1 MTSMTNQQ
9 LFMRKAIKLA
19 LENVQTGKGGPF
31 AALIVKENNIIASG
45 TSLVTSLNDPTA
57 HAEII
62 AIREACKILGT
73 FQLRRCEIYSSCEP
87 CPMCLGAMYWARLA
101 KIFIAS
107 IMQDAADAGF
117 DDAFIYSE
125 FSKKISERKMP
136 MVLMP
141 QNEALEV
148 FKEWKKKGD
157 KVKY

>member
-1 MTSMTNQQ
+1 MTNQQ
-9 LFMRKAIKLA
+9 LFIRKAIKLS

-31 AALIVKENNIIASG
+31 AAIIVKDNNIIASG
-45 TSLVTSLNDPTA
+45 TNLVTSLNDPTA

-73 FQLRRCEIYSSCEP
+73 FHLEGCEIYSSCEP
-87 CPMCLGAMYWARLA
+87 CPMCLGAIYWARLA

-107 IMQDAADAGF
+107 IMQDAADVGF

-125 FSKKISERKMP
+125 FSKQISERKIP

-141 QNEALEV
+141 QNEALAV
-148 FKEWKKKGD
+148 FKEWKEKKD

>member
-1 MTSMTNQQ
+1 MTNQQ
-9 LFMRKAIKLA
+9 LFIRKALKLA

-31 AALIVKENNIIASG
+31 AALIVKGNNIIASG

-73 FQLRRCEIYSSCEP
+73 FQLRGCEMYSTCEP
-87 CPMCLGAMYWARLA
+87 CPMCLGAIYWARLA

-117 DDAFIYSE
+117 DDALIYSE
-125 FSKKISERKMP
+125 FSKKINERKIP

-141 QNEALEV
+141 QNEALAV
-148 FKEWKKKGD
+148 FKEWKEKRD
-157 KVKY
+157 KIRY

>member
-1 MTSMTNQQ
+1 MTNQQ
-9 LFMRKAIKLA
+9 LFIRKAIKLS

-31 AALIVKENNIIASG
+31 AALIVKDNNIIASG
-45 TSLVTSLNDPTA
+45 TNLVTSLNDPTA

-73 FQLRRCEIYSSCEP
+73 FQLEGCEIYSSCEP

-107 IMQDAADAGF
+107 IMQDAADVGF

-125 FSKKISERKMP
+125 FSKQISERKIP

-141 QNEALEV
+141 QNEALAV
-148 FKEWKKKGD
+148 FKEWKEKKD

>member
-1 MTSMTNQQ
+1 MTNQQ
-9 LFMRKAIKLA
+9 LFIRKAIKLS

-31 AALIVKENNIIASG
+31 AALIVKDNNIIASG
-45 TSLVTSLNDPTA
+45 TNLVTSLNDPTA

-73 FQLRRCEIYSSCEP
+73 FQLEGCEMYSSCEP
-87 CPMCLGAMYWARLA
+87 CPMCLGAIYWARLA

-107 IMQDAADAGF
+107 IMQDAADVGF

-125 FSKKISERKMP
+125 FSKQISERKIP
-136 MVLMP
+136 MVLIP
-141 QNEALEV
+141 QNEALAV

-157 KVKY
+157 KIRY

>member
-1 MTSMTNQQ
+1 MTNQQ
-9 LFMRKAIKLA
+9 LFIRKAIKLS

-31 AALIVKENNIIASG
+31 AALIVKNNIIIASG
-45 TSLVTSLNDPTA
+45 TNLVTSLNDPTA

-73 FQLRRCEIYSSCEP
+73 FQLEGCEMYSSCEP
-87 CPMCLGAMYWARLA
+87 CPMCLGAIYWARLA

-107 IMQDAADAGF
+107 IMQDAADVGF

-125 FSKKISERKMP
+125 FSKQISERKIP

-141 QNEALEV
+141 QNEALAA
-148 FKEWKKKGD
+148 FKEWKKKKD

>member
-1 MTSMTNQQ
+1 MTNQQ
-9 LFMRKAIKLA
+9 LFIRKAIKLS

-31 AALIVKENNIIASG
+31 AALIVKDNIIIASG
-45 TSLVTSLNDPTA
+45 TNLVTSLNDPTA

-73 FQLRRCEIYSSCEP
+73 FQLEGCEMYSSCEP
-87 CPMCLGAMYWARLA
+87 CPMCLGAIYWARLA

-125 FSKKISERKMP
+125 FSKQISERKIP

-141 QNEALEV
+141 QNEALAA
-148 FKEWKKKGD
+148 FKEWKEKKD
-157 KVKY
+157 KIKY

>member
-1 MTSMTNQQ
+1 MTNQQ
-9 LFMRKAIKLA
+9 LFIRKAIKLS

-31 AALIVKENNIIASG
+31 AALIVKDNNIIASG
-45 TSLVTSLNDPTA
+45 TNLVTSLNDPTA

-73 FQLRRCEIYSSCEP
+73 FQLRGCEMYSSCEP
-87 CPMCLGAMYWARLA
+87 CPMCLGAIYWARLA

-107 IMQDAADAGF
+107 IMQDAADVGF

-125 FSKKISERKMP
+125 FSKQISDRKIP

-141 QNEALEV
+141 QNEALAV
-148 FKEWKKKGD
+148 FKEWKEKKD

>member
-1 MTSMTNQQ
+1 MTNQQ
-9 LFMRKAIKLA
+9 LFIRKAIKLSW
-19 LENVQTGKGGPF
+19 ENVQTGKGGPF
-31 AALIVKENNIIASG
+31 GALIVKDNNIIASG
-45 TSLVTSLNDPTA
+45 TNLVTSLNDPTA

-73 FQLRRCEIYSSCEP
+73 FQLEGCEMYSSCEP
-87 CPMCLGAMYWARLA
+87 CPMCLGAIYWARLA

-125 FSKKISERKMP
+125 FSNQISERKIP
-136 MVLMP
+136 MVLIP
-141 QNEALEV
+141 HNEALAV
-148 FKEWKKKGD
+148 FNEWKKKKD

>member
-1 MTSMTNQQ
+1 MTNQQ
-9 LFMRKAIKLA
+9 LFIRKAIKLS

-31 AALIVKENNIIASG
+31 AALIVKDNNIIASG
-45 TSLVTSLNDPTA
+45 TNLVTSLNDPTA

-73 FQLRRCEIYSSCEP
+73 FHLRGCEMYSSCEP
-87 CPMCLGAMYWARLA
+87 CPMCLGAIYWARLE

-107 IMQDAADAGF
+107 IMQDAADVGF

-125 FSKKISERKMP
+125 FSKQISERRIP
-136 MVLMP
+136 MVLMA
-141 QNEALEV
+141 QNEALAV
-148 FKEWKKKGD
+148 FKEWKEKKD

>member
-1 MTSMTNQQ
+1 MTNQQ
-9 LFMRKAIKLA
+9 LFIRKAIKLS

-31 AALIVKENNIIASG
+31 AALIVKDNIIIASG
-45 TSLVTSLNDPTA
+45 TNLVTSLNDPTA

-73 FQLRRCEIYSSCEP
+73 FQLRGCEMYSSCEP
-87 CPMCLGAMYWARLA
+87 CPMCLGAIYWARLA

-107 IMQDAADAGF
+107 IMQDAADVGF

-125 FSKKISERKMP
+125 FSKQISERKIP

-141 QNEALEV
+141 QNEALAV
-148 FKEWKKKGD
+148 FKEWKEKKD
-157 KVKY
+157 KIKY

>member
-1 MTSMTNQQ
+1 MTNQQ
-9 LFMRKAIKLA
+9 LFIRKAIKLA

-117 DDAFIYSE
+117 DDALIYSE
-125 FSKKISERKMP
+125 FSKKINERKIP

-141 QNEALEV
+141 QNEALAV
-148 FKEWKKKGD
+148 FKEWKEKRD
-157 KVKY
+157 KIRY

>member
-1 MTSMTNQQ
+1 MTNQQ
-9 LFMRKAIKLA
+9 LFIRKAIKLS

-31 AALIVKENNIIASG
+31 AALIVKDNIIIASG
-45 TSLVTSLNDPTA
+45 TNLVASLNDPTA

-73 FQLRRCEIYSSCEP
+73 FQLEGCEMYSSCEP
-87 CPMCLGAMYWARLA
+87 CPMCLGAIYWARLA

-107 IMQDAADAGF
+107 IMQDAADVGF

-125 FSKKISERKMP
+125 FSKQISERKIP
-136 MVLMP
+136 MVLIP
-141 QNEALEV
+141 QNEALAV

-157 KVKY
+157 KIRY

>member
-1 MTSMTNQQ
+1 MTNQQ
-9 LFMRKAIKLA
+9 LFIRKAIKLS

-31 AALIVKENNIIASG
+31 AALIVKDNNIIASG
-45 TSLVTSLNDPTA
+45 TNLVTSLNDPTA

-73 FQLRRCEIYSSCEP
+73 FQLEGCEIYSSCEP
-87 CPMCLGAMYWARLA
+87 CPMCLGAIYWARLA

-107 IMQDAADAGF
+107 IMQDAADVGF

-125 FSKKISERKMP
+125 FSKQISERRIP
-136 MVLMP
+136 MVLMA
-141 QNEALEV
+141 QNEALAV
-148 FKEWKKKGD
+148 FKEWKEKKD